1 MRTELLMT
9 FLEVSR
15 TLHFRV
21 ATENLFV
28 TQAAVSARIK
38 LLEEDLGVLLF
49 DRANKRLKLTAEGHK
64 LVKHANEI
72 LTMWQKVKQDV
83 GVGDASSTQLFVG
96 AMMSIWDMV
105 LHDWLQKI
113 HRNLDDVNLFTQTYS
128 PLELRKQV
136 QNRMV
141 DIAFLFEPPFID
153 DIEAKKVATIPLK
166 LVSTQAVN
174 RIEELENWV
183 MVDYGESINNQVLKD
198 FGDALNTRHH
208 MNQPRIA
215 MNFILEAGGAAYLPN
230 QMCFTELRKQ
240 KLYLVP
246 ESPTYYR
253 DVYAI
258 FLEKNHKKQII
269 EDALQLFPFIRG

>member
-21 ATENLFV
+21 AAENLFV

-38 LLEEDLGVLLF
+38 LLEEELGVLLF
-49 DRANKRLKLTAEGHK
+49 DRSNKRLKLTAEGHK

-166 LVSTQAVN
+166 LVSTHSVN
-174 RIEELENWV
+174 SIEELENWV

-240 KLYLVP
+240 KLHLVP
-246 ESPTYYR
+246 EAPTYYR